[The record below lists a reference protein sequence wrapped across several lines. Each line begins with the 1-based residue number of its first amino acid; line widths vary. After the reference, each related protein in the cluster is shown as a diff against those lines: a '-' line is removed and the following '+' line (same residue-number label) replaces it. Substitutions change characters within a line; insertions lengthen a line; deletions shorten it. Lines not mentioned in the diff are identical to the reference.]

1 MRDIRSTVIRTVKT
15 VHSQLDFGVI
25 LSLSLSL
32 HDGTVHSVTVLTF
45 GDNISKLKSLKHI
58 YAQPWNGVKY
68 YRTTSVTAWQTVH
81 SPCCHRTESD
91 SEVWKILLTVWPHS
105 DMVMTNRHR
114 ISLNRKT
121 FLIECILV
129 RKTFLIDIL
138 NRKTFLIERPLKDRI
153 LIEGILNKKDILDI

>member
-1 MRDIRSTVIRTVKT
+1 MRDIRSTVIRSVKT

-25 LSLSLSL
+25 LSLRLSL
-32 HDGTVHSVTVLTF
+32 HDGTVHSVTVPTF
-45 GDNISKLKSLKHI
+45 GDNISNIKSLKHI

-81 SPCCHRTESD
+81 SPCCHCTESD

-114 ISLNRKT
+114 ISLKGKGKPNNKR
-121 FLIECILV
+121 F
-129 RKTFLIDIL
+129 
-138 NRKTFLIERPLKDRI
+138 PLKS
-153 LIEGILNKKDILDI
+153 LLNMHLNNNMQKFSIHESARAYFAKLM